1 MDIQNT
7 GAVSGDE
14 VVQLYVRDVASSV
27 ITYDSQLRG
36 FERIHLASGEKK
48 TVTFVLRPED
58 LQILDANYRWTV
70 EPGDFEVLVG
80 SSSLDIRQK
89 SKFTIER

>member
-1 MDIQNT
+1 M
-7 GAVSGDE
+7 
-14 VVQLYVRDVASSV
+14 
-27 ITYDSQLRG
+27 
-36 FERIHLASGEKK
+36 
-48 TVTFVLRPED
+48 TFVLQPED